1 MIKDKELIKKIIGIG
16 VPIALQ
22 NFVFSMVNF
31 ADVFMI
37 GKLGET
43 SLAAVGLS
51 NQISFLLNLLMFG
64 ITSGA
69 GVLTAQYW
77 GDNDIKSIKKVLG
90 LSLVLS
96 IICSSIFFI
105 GARFY
110 SEEILMVYTKDSAV
124 ILLGAKYLKLI
135 GFSYI
140 IWAFSFVYVLQ
151 LRSIGVTKISLYASC
166 ASLLINVVFNY
177 ILIFG
182 KFGFK
187 AYGVEGAAVA
197 TVFARL
203 VEFLVVIFYVYINKL
218 PVAAKVNEMFGY
230 HFDFIKNYINISL
243 PVILNESIWALGIN
257 SYAMIY
263 ARMSTS
269 AVATINVVSS
279 IERVVF
285 VAFIGLASATSVVIG
300 NTIGAGEEDKAV
312 EYGVKLQKFSMFQGI
327 IAGVI
332 VLILSVPILKV
343 YDLSPETFK
352 MAKLT
357 VLSLAFIIPLK
368 SVNSAIVVGILR
380 GGGDTKFSLFMDVG
394 ALWLIAI
401 PLAYFGGLKWGL
413 AINIVYLLTGS
424 EELIKVF
431 IGTRRVKSKKWIN
444 NITINK

>member
-110 SEEILMVYTKDSAV
+110 SEELLMVYTKDSAV

-151 LRSIGVTKISLYASC
+151 LRAIGVTKISLYASC

-177 ILIFG
+177 ILIL
-182 KFGFK
+182 
-187 AYGVEGAAVA
+187 EN
-197 TVFARL
+197 L
-203 VEFLVVIFYVYINKL
+203 DLKL
-218 PVAAKVNEMFGY
+218 MG
-230 HFDFIKNYINISL
+230 
-243 PVILNESIWALGIN
+243 
-257 SYAMIY
+257 
-263 ARMSTS
+263 
-269 AVATINVVSS
+269 
-279 IERVVF
+279 
-285 VAFIGLASATSVVIG
+285 
-300 NTIGAGEEDKAV
+300 
-312 EYGVKLQKFSMFQGI
+312 
-327 IAGVI
+327 
-332 VLILSVPILKV
+332 
-343 YDLSPETFK
+343 
-352 MAKLT
+352 
-357 VLSLAFIIPLK
+357 
-368 SVNSAIVVGILR
+368 
-380 GGGDTKFSLFMDVG
+380 
-394 ALWLIAI
+394 
-401 PLAYFGGLKWGL
+401 
-413 AINIVYLLTGS
+413 
-424 EELIKVF
+424 
-431 IGTRRVKSKKWIN
+431 
-444 NITINK
+444 